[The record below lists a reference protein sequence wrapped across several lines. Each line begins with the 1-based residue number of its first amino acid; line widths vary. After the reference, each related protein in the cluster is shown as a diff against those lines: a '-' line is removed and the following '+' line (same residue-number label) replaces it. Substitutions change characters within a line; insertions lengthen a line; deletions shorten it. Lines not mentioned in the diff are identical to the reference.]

1 MGNGPSSLGYG
12 SYLILLA
19 VVMTASLALGL
30 REGFKP
36 TKPKPDATPLPTLS
50 RKITVTCLGRL
61 EPQGQMVRVAGPSGS
76 SDSRIEWLA
85 VSEGDSV
92 EQGQI
97 IARLDNFT
105 TLQAAVEEARQEVLV
120 SQARL
125 GVTQA
130 GARPSEIAAQR
141 AEIAR
146 LEADL
151 STREASQQSSLNQ
164 LQIELANAE
173 TEFKRYQ
180 SLFLDG
186 ALSREEFE
194 RKQLALRLAQQ
205 AIQLNRSQAAQ
216 IVLPGRRQIEAA
228 RQKLRLLDEVRPEDV
243 EQSRAS
249 VARSQSALASA
260 QARLEQS
267 RIRAPFRGTV
277 LKLYSRIGEKV
288 SASGLLDLG
297 NTEQMDVIAEVYE
310 TETGRLKKGQL
321 AKVSSDALPGRTL
334 QGRLITLGQRI
345 QRQNVINADPT
356 SNIDERVMEVRIR
369 LDRASSQQVRQLTNL
384 QVKVEL
390 QIQ

>member
-1 MGNGPSSLGYG
+1 MGTGPTNLGYG
-12 SYLILLA
+12 SYMTLLA
-19 VVMTASLALGL
+19 AVMTASLALGL

-36 TKPKPDATPLPTLS
+36 AKPKSDITSRPILN
-50 RKITVTCLGRL
+50 RKITVTCLGRI
-61 EPQGQMVRVAGPSGS
+61 EPQGQMVRVTGPSGS

-85 VSEGDSV
+85 VSEGDTV
-92 EQGQI
+92 KQGQI
-97 IARLDNFT
+97 IARLDNFA
-105 TLQAAVEEARQEVLV
+105 TLQASAEEARQEVLV

-151 STREASQQSSLNQ
+151 VTREASQQRSLHQ
-164 LQIELANAE
+164 LQIELANAQ

-180 SLFLDG
+180 SLYLDG

-194 RKQLALRLAQQ
+194 RKQLALRLAEE

-216 IVLPGRRQIEAA
+216 IVLPGRQQIETA
-228 RQKLRLLDEVRPEDV
+228 RQKLRLLDEVRPEEV
-243 EQSRAS
+243 ESSRAS
-249 VARSQSALASA
+249 IARAQSALASA

-267 RIRAPFRGTV
+267 RVRAPFRGTV

-288 SASGLLDLG
+288 GTSGLLDLG

-310 TETGRLKKGQL
+310 TEIARLKKGQL

-345 QRQNVINADPT
+345 QRQNVINSDPT

-369 LDRASSQQVRQLTNL
+369 LDRSSSQQVQNLTNL